1 MRMRGSLFVKIY
13 ATVLASLVVVALV
26 SAVFVRLGQDEQDL
40 GWVERRNRFVAAMLP
55 ADADPRAQQVVLDR
69 LADAIDGDIAVF
81 APDGT
86 LLASAGG
93 PPPPGG
99 RPEEGRRRRDRH
111 GIDFALHL
119 ADGRVVAVSSSMEF
133 GPGRRSPV
141 LYLLLIAGGIG
152 IAAYPIVRHLT
163 RRLERLRRGVETW
176 GGGTLSI
183 RVDDRGSDEIAAV
196 AQTFNMAADRIEKM
210 LDANRSLLANASH
223 ELRSPLARL
232 RMAVDMGGDTPS
244 AELRAEA
251 VRNLGEIDAL
261 VEEILL
267 ASRLDHIETLE
278 RREPVDLLA
287 LAAEEGARQGV
298 AVEGSA
304 SMIEGDPT
312 LLVRLVRNLMQNAL
326 RHGRPPVVVRVDPHG
341 DAVRLAVL
349 DQGDG
354 IPGSES
360 ERVFEPFYRPSGR
373 AESAGGWGLGLSL
386 VRQIAAH
393 HGAVVGY
400 ERPAT
405 GGSCFTVDFPKSKTD
420 RAA

>member
-1 MRMRGSLFVKIY
+1 MRGSLFIKIY

-26 SAVFVRLGQDEQDL
+26 SAVFVRLGQDEQDM
-40 GWVERRNRFVAAMLP
+40 GWLERRDRFVAAMLP
-55 ADADPRAQQVVLDR
+55 AEADPQAQQVVLDR

-93 PPPPGG
+93 PPPPGDK
-99 RPEEGRRRRDRH
+99 PEEGRRRRDRH

-119 ADGRVVAVSSSMEF
+119 ADGRVVTVSSSIEF
-133 GPGRRSPV
+133 GPGRRSPL

-152 IAAYPIVRHLT
+152 VAAYPIVRHLT
-163 RRLERLRRGVETW
+163 RRLERLRHGVETW

-244 AELRAEA
+244 ADLRAEA

-278 RREPVDLLA
+278 RREAVDLLA
-287 LAAEEGARQGV
+287 LTAEEGARQGV

-304 SMIEGDPT
+304 STVEGDPK

-326 RHGRPPVVVRVDPHG
+326 RHGRPPVVARVDQHG

-354 IPGSES
+354 ISDGES

-393 HGAVVGY
+393 HGAVVSY
-400 ERPAT
+400 ERPAG
-405 GGSCFTVDFPKSKTD
+405 GGSCFTVDFPASAAG